1 MMLTD
6 CEQLVIFDLDDT
18 LVDTSDVYFRARA
31 EFIGKLVHLKI
42 EREIIVDLFEHVDTD
57 HIQRLG
63 LNPDRYLKTMEATYR
78 QLAAQQGVS
87 PEEDV
92 LHSIQR
98 CGEMIRTVLPEPI
111 EGARELLAWAADHF
125 VLALVTRGEEQLQ
138 RRKIDRLGFTRY
150 FQCVKVVEGKDCAAL
165 LDVLASTDF
174 ENSKTWVVGDSIR
187 SDINPGIEAGLRCIL
202 YHYRHD
208 QYQWTQEYGAKAIG
222 AFYLVER
229 LDAVRSVLENPSAHR
244 MVDQIG
250 ELV

>member
-1 MMLTD
+1 MESGLGFKLDTPFRRVGAGIYKPAD
-6 CEQLVIFDLDDT
+6 YFVTIEQ
-18 LVDTSDVYFRARA
+18 
-31 EFIGKLVHLKI
+31 
-42 EREIIVDLFEHVDTD
+42 
-57 HIQRLG
+57 
-63 LNPDRYLKTMEATYR
+63 
-78 QLAAQQGVS
+78 
-87 PEEDV
+87 
-92 LHSIQR
+92 
-98 CGEMIRTVLPEPI
+98 
-111 EGARELLAWAADHF
+111 
-125 VLALVTRGEEQLQ
+125 EQLQ

-222 AFYLVER
+222 AFYVVER

-244 MVDQIG
+244 MVDQLRRRPAVSQIRRG
-250 ELV
+250 GPS